1 MHDSRFMRAAL
12 QEARKGYGATSPNPA
27 VGCVI
32 VREGR
37 VIARGWHRR
46 AGQPHAEIEALKALP
61 DPAMARG
68 ATLYVTLEPCSTHG
82 RTPPCTEA
90 LLAAGIQRVVVGATD
105 PHPAHCGRGLEILRA
120 GGLQV
125 SHGVLQGECAHLNRA
140 FFKWITTGRPWVLAK
155 AGLSLDGRIT
165 RPLGEGQW
173 LTGPAARR
181 DAHRLRAAADAILV
195 GAGTVR
201 SDDPSLTVREVALPG
216 KKLQPWRVVLSRGA
230 NPLPADAKI
239 FNDGHKDRTLIYLNR
254 PLEEVLF

>member
-1 MHDSRFMRAAL
+1 M
-12 QEARKGYGATSPNPA
+12 
-27 VGCVI
+27 
-32 VREGR
+32 
-37 VIARGWHRR
+37 
-46 AGQPHAEIEALKALP
+46 
-61 DPAMARG
+61 
-68 ATLYVTLEPCSTHG
+68 
-82 RTPPCTEA
+82 
-90 LLAAGIQRVVVGATD
+90 VVGATD

-120 GGLQV
+120 AGLQV

-155 AGLSLDGRIT
+155 AGLSLDCRIT

-230 NPLPADAKI
+230 NPLPAEAKI

-254 PLEEVLF
+254 PLEEVLFELGTERKVTSVLVEGGGEILGAFFDAGLVDEVCFYMAPLLCGGSRVAVGGVGAETKGDAVELLNPQYRRIGQDIRLRGIVRK